1 MKICSNI
8 VPILF
13 QYNND
18 LTSRML
24 TKIRS
29 VEGYAMRRAYGLGE
43 EFDAKIAENKKKRVG
58 QLGINFKFNSIK
70 KY

>member
-1 MKICSNI
+1 MKIC
-8 VPILF
+8 ILVF
-13 QYNND
+13 YHYNND

-58 QLGINFKFNSIK
+58 QL
-70 KY
+70 